1 MKYYLI
7 HQESELRLIPVAPEQ
22 EIDFLL
28 QYSLQILASGETIL
42 EVMRAFHEMPLIFC
56 NGL

>member
-7 HQESELRLIPVAPEQ
+7 HQENELRLIPVTPEQ

-28 QYSLQILASGETIL
+28 QCSLQILASGETIR
-42 EVMRAFHEMPLIFC
+42 EVLQAFREP
-56 NGL
+56 

>member
-7 HQESELRLIPVAPEQ
+7 FREEQLQVISVAPEQ

-28 QYSLQILASGETIL
+28 QYSLQILAYCATIRKNL
-42 EVMRAFHEMPLIFC
+42 LF
-56 NGL
+56 